1 MMSWLERF
9 RAESH
14 DPGAVALDR
23 QSVLPA
29 ALAAAGEA
37 AVLFLPLRA
46 LAIDGLDATGGPMV
60 TYSAFVLLFASSVA
74 LSTWLRRFRTMPSVV
89 AGGAIV
95 LGSLQSFVW
104 GSGGLFSAVVG
115 VVLALLLGLR
125 VVALAIR
132 DWRDPVRISFGAGV
146 GLLLVEIVVGSSE
159 TVGWRPLLAP
169 IVAQFFLGSLA
180 SRAASV
186 RLSTRPAREE
196 ADDREPRRWLRTTL
210 IVVAGLAAV
219 LVAAGLLG
227 RRGGALQWVG
237 QGVFRL
243 GAEVIGLLAFALAK
257 LLLRPLN
264 WVVTSLHLNLE
275 PLGRAAQNLEGFRQT
290 AEHRGRL
297 GHGSALNRVLGLL
310 FFVVFAVFLLR
321 ALRRYRESVERF
333 RPSDVHEPEAN
344 ASPYRLLRARRQR
357 RRVGPELPADT
368 VRRWYA
374 QALLALQRRGLPKP
388 ASETPAEYL
397 LAVIRSLPACT
408 AEFTALTRAYED
420 VRYGNRPLDEQA
432 VQRLEPHR
440 VLLMQTI
447 GRAAKASEGIE

>member
-1 MMSWLERF
+1 MSAWLERL
-9 RAESH
+9 RAEP

-37 AVLFLPLRA
+37 AVLFLPLKA
-46 LAIDGLDATGGPMV
+46 LAVDGVGGSGGPMG
-60 TYSAFVLLFASSVA
+60 TYLAFVLLFTVSVA
-74 LSTWLRRFRTMPSVV
+74 LSTWLRRFTSMPSVV
-89 AGGAIV
+89 AGAAIV
-95 LGSLQSFVW
+95 LGLLQSLVW
-104 GSGGLFSAVVG
+104 GSAGLLSAVVG

-125 VVALAIR
+125 VVAIAIR
-132 DWRDPVRISFGAGV
+132 DWRDPVRLSFGAGV
-146 GLLLVEIVVGSSE
+146 GVLLIEIVIGSSE
-159 TVGWRPLLAP
+159 TVGWRPLLVP

-196 ADDREPRRWLRTTL
+196 ADDREPGRWLRTTL
-210 IVVAGLAAV
+210 IVVTGLAV
-219 LVAAGLLG
+219 LLLAAGLMG

-243 GAEVIGLLAFALAK
+243 GAELIGLMALVLAK

-264 WVVTSLHLNLE
+264 WVVTTLHLNLE
-275 PLGRAAQNLEGFRQT
+275 PLSRAAQNLEGFRQT
-290 AEHRGRL
+290 AEQRGRL

-310 FFVVFAVFLLR
+310 FFVVFGVFVFR
-321 ALRRYRESVERF
+321 ALRRHRELIERF
-333 RPSDVHEPEAN
+333 RPSDVQEPEAN
-344 ASPYRLLRARRQR
+344 ATPFQTLRARRQR
-357 RRVGPELPADT
+357 RRFGPELPADT

-388 ASETPAEYL
+388 PSETPAEYL
-397 LAVIRSLPACT
+397 LAVIRSLPECT
-408 AEFTALTRAYED
+408 AEFTVLTRAYED

-432 VQRLEPHR
+432 IARLEPHR
-440 VLLMQTI
+440 VLLMEMLRRRDAT
-447 GRAAKASEGIE
+447 